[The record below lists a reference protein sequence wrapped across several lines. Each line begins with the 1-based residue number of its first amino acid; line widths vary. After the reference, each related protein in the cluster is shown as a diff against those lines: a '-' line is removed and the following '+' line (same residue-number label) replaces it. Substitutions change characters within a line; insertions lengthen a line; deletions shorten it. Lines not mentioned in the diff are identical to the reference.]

1 MAPKP
6 TGKAPSSAAPP
17 KARGQVPTTGA
28 ELVAQARMKNRL
40 VALGVVAFATT
51 AFVLVF
57 VAAELNHYRAAEHS
71 GAIVHA
77 ATHAAVR

>member
-1 MAPKP
+1 
-6 TGKAPSSAAPP
+6 
-17 KARGQVPTTGA
+17 
-28 ELVAQARMKNRL
+28 MKNRL

-57 VAAELNHYRAAEHS
+57 VAAELNHYRVAEHS